1 MMNGYDNHR
10 EPSDPTGMELNIPGV
25 HGSGAGDAAA
35 AAAAAANGNV
45 ANGFY
50 NEQHQPHGGDGTAA
64 AFDPNAYQYGDD
76 GAMITDTEAD
86 DYSKTSAFTA
96 MSTAAGG
103 AGQQQQKKNFGTT
116 ATSGGANDG
125 TGGNNSNAT
134 SNAGTD
140 PQESETY
147 ALEQQIKR
155 DAMEAYKRA
164 AAALEAR
171 LHEVQEA
178 TKQALSDM
186 KDLLDASAEVQI
198 SHVRNQHNVDVEERR
213 VAAMVPDVENA
224 TSRFMGTMGQAF
236 GM

>member
-1 MMNGYDNHR
+1 MMNGYNNHH

-25 HGSGAGDAAA
+25 RGSGGSDAAAA

-50 NEQHQPHGGDGTAA
+50 NEQHQQHGDGTAA

-96 MSTAAGG
+96 MSTAAGA
-103 AGQQQQKKNFGTT
+103 AGQQQKNFGTASGNDKT
-116 ATSGGANDG
+116 VATSGNNNANNTG
-125 TGGNNSNAT
+125 TSTN
-134 SNAGTD
+134 

-164 AAALEAR
+164 AAALEAK

-213 VAAMVPDVENA
+213 VADMEPDVENA